1 MAGPTTEQGKGDGEA
16 PDPMEQI
23 MALMAPGAPFEMGTE
38 EVLGEEMQVFVQ
50 RLGSL
55 RDLLAS
61 STRYGDVDYAV
72 FHDGSRRIPLSF
84 ADNVRR
90 VASVAAGLSDRGISP
105 GDRVAILAANRPE
118 WLLTFWATVSL
129 GAVVVACNGWW
140 TRDEIE
146 HALTRTRP
154 SLLVADRRRLDR
166 LAGADPGMP
175 VVVMEDEFDALGNF
189 APDVDLP
196 DVAIDEDQPALMQFT
211 SGTTGRPKAAVLS
224 HRSLVG
230 FVQIVTFLGAAQ
242 AAQVGA
248 STSGAAR
255 PRLAVFPMFHISG
268 LQSASITPMATGA
281 GNVWPMGRFDPA
293 TVIRLTAEERIY
305 AWNGTATHIFR
316 LLESPE
322 IDDLDVSLVET
333 VAIGGSAT
341 TTELVRAT
349 EERFPHLVNTFTSGY
364 GSTEAGGM
372 VSHASNEMLRAN
384 ADSIGMAMPT
394 VSLKVVDENED
405 EVPEGE
411 SGAICVRS
419 PLTMIGYWEDPEATA
434 EALLEG
440 RWLKTGDY
448 GRLDGGQLFLSSR
461 LRDLILR
468 GGENVYPAEVE
479 ARLEMHPAVVECAV
493 DGVEHRTLGQEVKA
507 YVLLRPDTDL
517 DLEEVRAFCG
527 ETLAS
532 YKLPDHLEVLTE
544 PLPRNASGKVVK
556 AVLRGEVP
564 QTFVE

>member
-1 MAGPTTEQGKGDGEA
+1 MA
-16 PDPMEQI
+16 DPMERV

-50 RLGSL
+50 RMGSL
-55 RDLLAS
+55 RELLAS
-61 STRYGDVDYAV
+61 AARHGDVDYAV
-72 FHDGSRRIPLSF
+72 FHDGDQRIALSF
-84 ADNVRR
+84 VDTVCRA
-90 VASVAAGLSDRGISP
+90 ASIAAALADRGVGS

-118 WLLTFWATVSL
+118 WILTFWATVSL
-129 GAVVVACNGWW
+129 GAVAVACNGWW

-146 HALTRTRP
+146 HALGRTRP
-154 SLLVADRRRLDR
+154 SLLVADRKRLERLD
-166 LAGADPGMP
+166 GADPGMP
-175 VVVMEDEFDALGNF
+175 VVVMEEDFDALVDF
-189 APDVDLP
+189 APDAGLP

-242 AAQVGA
+242 AAQVGG
-248 STSGAAR
+248 STSGEPR

-293 TVIRLTAEERIY
+293 TVIRLTTEEGIY

-316 LLESPE
+316 LLEHPDIE
-322 IDDLDVSLVET
+322 DLDVSLVET

-341 TTELVRAT
+341 TPELVRAT
-349 EERFPHLVNTFTSGY
+349 EERFPHLVDTFTSGY

-372 VSHASNEMLRAN
+372 VSHASNEMLKAN
-384 ADSIGMAMPT
+384 ADSIGMGMPT
-394 VSLKVVDENED
+394 VSLKVVDED
-405 EVPEGE
+405 GVEVAEGE

-419 PLTMIGYWEDPEATA
+419 PLTMTEYWEDPEATA
-434 EALLEG
+434 EALMEG
-440 RWLKTGDY
+440 RWLVTGDF
-448 GRLDGGQLFLSSR
+448 GRLEGGQLFLSSR

-493 DGVEHRTLGQEVKA
+493 DGVDHRTLGQEVKA
-507 YVLLRPDTDL
+507 YVVLRPDATLDL
-517 DLEEVRAFCG
+517 DEVRSFCG
-527 ETLAS
+527 EALAP
-532 YKLPDHLEVLTE
+532 YKLPDHLEVLDE

-556 AVLRGEVP
+556 AVLRGEAT

>member
-1 MAGPTTEQGKGDGEA
+1 MSVEATEQGEGGAEA
-16 PDPMEQI
+16 PDPMERV

-72 FHDGSRRIPLSF
+72 FHDGDRRIALSF

-90 VASVAAGLSDRGISP
+90 VASVAAALSERGIGA

-118 WLLTFWATVSL
+118 WTLTFWATVSL
-129 GAVVVACNGWW
+129 GAVAVACNGWW

-146 HALTRTRP
+146 HALGRTRP
-154 SLLVADRRRLDR
+154 SLLVADHARLER
-166 LAGADPGMP
+166 LQGADPGMP
-175 VVVMEDEFDALGNF
+175 VVVMEDDFDALVDF
-189 APDVDLP
+189 APDADLP

-230 FVQIVTFLGAAQ
+230 FVQIVIFLGAAQ
-242 AAQVGA
+242 GAQVGA

-293 TVIRLTAEERIY
+293 TVIRLTTEERIY
-305 AWNGTATHIFR
+305 AWNGTATPE
-316 LLESPE
+316 LL
-322 IDDLDVSLVET
+322 
-333 VAIGGSAT
+333 
-341 TTELVRAT
+341 RAT

-394 VSLKVVDENED
+394 VSLKVVDEDGAELPD
-405 EVPEGE
+405 GE

-419 PLTMIGYWEDPEATA
+419 PLTMIGYWEDSEATA

-448 GRLDGGQLFLSSR
+448 GRLEGGQLFLSSR

-468 GGENVYPAEVE
+468 GGENVYPGEVE

-493 DGVEHRTLGQEVKA
+493 DGVDHRTLGQEVKA
-507 YVLLRPDTDL
+507 YVVVRPDMALEL
-517 DLEEVRAFCG
+517 DEARAFCG
-527 ETLAS
+527 ETLAP
-532 YKLPDHLEVLTE
+532 YKLPDHLEVLSE

-556 AVLRGEVP
+556 AVLRGEAT